1 VPASATALDERKA
14 WIYAFAILLIIS
26 VTMLIMRVLGKEF
39 LVLDFEVAL
48 IYFPTILAGVTAAYV
63 TARAAK

>member
-1 VPASATALDERKA
+1 MPASATALDERKA